1 MNPRT
6 TPDELVEEMMQMWSQ
21 GMTYAEIGEKVGRTV
36 RSVECIV
43 SRRRGT
49 WTRDFNF
56 PHILHAKRFGA

>member
-21 GMTYAEIGEKVGRTV
+21 GMTYAEIGAKVGRTV